1 MRSLCPSFLLSQ
13 FLLAM
18 CLSAP
23 GLVRADIAVIV
34 HRDSPVLALSARQ
47 VSDLYLGR
55 TRNIGS
61 GELLSIYEHPVDSAA
76 REKFFHDLNG
86 MTLKQINAYWARLR
100 FSGEVLPPIS
110 LSDDRALLSA
120 VRRDRNAIAYVDT
133 SVLDDS
139 VRVVMV
145 IK

>member
-1 MRSLCPSFLLSQ
+1 MRSLRPSSLLTQ
-13 FLLAM
+13 LLCAM

-23 GLVRADIAVIV
+23 GLGRADIAVIV
-34 HRDSPVLALSARQ
+34 YRDSPVQALSARQ

-55 TRNIGS
+55 TRNVGS
-61 GELLSIYEHPVDSAA
+61 GELLNIYEHPVDSAM
-76 REKFFHDLNG
+76 RERFFHDLNG
-86 MTLKQINAYWARLR
+86 MALKQINAYWARLR

-110 LSDDRALLSA
+110 LPDDRALLSA

>member
-1 MRSLCPSFLLSQ
+1 MRSLSPSILLVR
-13 FLLAM
+13 LLCAM
-18 CLSAP
+18 CLIAP
-23 GLVRADIAVIV
+23 GLARADLAVIV
-34 HRDSPVLALSARQ
+34 HRDSPVQAVSARQ

-61 GELLSIYEHPVDSAA
+61 GELLSIYEHPLDSAV
-76 REKFFHDLNG
+76 RERFFHDING

-110 LSDDRALLSA
+110 LPDDRALLSA

-133 SVLDDS
+133 TVLDDS